1 MKTDYFDKSAQQ
13 FANLMSDIND
23 REDPAS
29 RGQLAKA
36 LDHHCGEYTQFL
48 SAEPHRTQV
57 RRRQRLFTP
66 FPLREIPVPDT
77 RIYDIQLGERGR
89 DLRAE
94 RIEIVSGLLLPFL
107 RVPQGNTQENNL

>member
-1 MKTDYFDKSAQQ
+1 MKTDYFDKAAQQ

-48 SAEPHRTQV
+48 SAEPYRTQV
-57 RRRQRLFTP
+57 RRRQRLFTS

-77 RIYDIQLGERGR
+77 RIYDIQPGERGR